1 MNANSFGTSDN
12 WNSIAWYA
20 QANYDYMGKYFLQ
33 ANLTAEGSSRFG
45 EDADGLKVF
54 GASWGLFPAV
64 QASWVLT
71 NEPWLAKSNIVNYLR
86 LTAGYDVS
94 GNDDIDYYAARSY
107 MRSKLFLHAL
117 SALTLDGIGNTEIKW
132 ETTRRANIGI
142 DANLFNNRVNLSVNA
157 YKSWTSDLL
166 TLQSLNF
173 ISGLDT
179 NWSNGGKLENTG
191 FDVAASVKV
200 ISTKNWSWQLGASV
214 GHYKNKI
221 TELPDNRTY
230 FDTEYYGATIRS
242 EIGQA
247 ANLFYGYKTK
257 GVFAKTEDAEQAG
270 LYILDDN
277 GVTKHYFG
285 AGDMIFEDVDENHEI
300 NEKDRMVIGD
310 PNPDIYGNISTSLSY
325 KNIKLDVNFNY
336 SLGNDV
342 YNYMRSQLEGGSRF
356 MNQTTNMLSRW
367 QAEGQ
372 VTSVPKL
379 TFQDPMGNSRFSDR
393 WIEDGSYL
401 RLKTVTLSYNLP
413 MNSTFIQGLEFWVQ
427 ANNLFT
433 ISKYLGS
440 DPELSSTTSVIG
452 QGVDLGSLPQSRSF
466 SAGVKINL

>member
-1 MNANSFGTSDN
+1 M
-12 WNSIAWYA
+12 
-20 QANYDYMGKYFLQ
+20 
-33 ANLTAEGSSRFG
+33 
-45 EDADGLKVF
+45 
-54 GASWGLFPAV
+54 
-64 QASWVLT
+64 
-71 NEPWLAKSNIVNYLR
+71 
-86 LTAGYDVS
+86 
-94 GNDDIDYYAARSY
+94 
-107 MRSKLFLHAL
+107 
-117 SALTLDGIGNTEIKW
+117 
-132 ETTRRANIGI
+132 
-142 DANLFNNRVNLSVNA
+142 NLSVNA

-173 ISGLDT
+173 ISGLDS

-191 FDVAASVKV
+191 FDVAASVKLV
-200 ISTKNWSWQLGASV
+200 STRNWNWQLGASV

-230 FDTEYYGATIRS
+230 FDNEYYGATIRS

-257 GVFAKTEDAEQAG
+257 GVFATTEEAEQSG

-285 AGDMIFEDVDENHEI
+285 AGDMIFEDMDGNHEI
-300 NEKDRMVIGD
+300 NEKDRMIIGD
-310 PNPDIYGNISTSLSY
+310 PNPDIYGNFSTSLSY
-325 KNIKLDVNFNY
+325 KNFKLDVNFNY

>member
-1 MNANSFGTSDN
+1 M
-12 WNSIAWYA
+12 
-20 QANYDYMGKYFLQ
+20 
-33 ANLTAEGSSRFG
+33 
-45 EDADGLKVF
+45 
-54 GASWGLFPAV
+54 
-64 QASWVLT
+64 
-71 NEPWLAKSNIVNYLR
+71 
-86 LTAGYDVS
+86 
-94 GNDDIDYYAARSY
+94 
-107 MRSKLFLHAL
+107 
-117 SALTLDGIGNTEIKW
+117 
-132 ETTRRANIGI
+132 
-142 DANLFNNRVNLSVNA
+142 
-157 YKSWTSDLL
+157 
-166 TLQSLNF
+166 
-173 ISGLDT
+173 
-179 NWSNGGKLENTG
+179 
-191 FDVAASVKV
+191 
-200 ISTKNWSWQLGASV
+200 
-214 GHYKNKI
+214 
-221 TELPDNRTY
+221 PDNRTY
-230 FDTEYYGATIRS
+230 FDNEYYGATIRS

-257 GVFAKTEDAEQAG
+257 GVFATTEEAEQSG

-285 AGDMIFEDVDENHEI
+285 AGDMIFEDIDGNHEI
-300 NEKDRMVIGD
+300 NEKDRMIIGD

-325 KNIKLDVNFNY
+325 KNLKLDVNFNY